1 MKAYRDRFQQH
12 PLQAS
17 LHELW
22 DSIEKTSL
30 PKIAEGDAPEDLSVL
45 IARRNAFSRFLR
57 VASFVAR
64 TIDHTDATI
73 WTPSA
78 LSAAESAVSHL
89 KNGLTQFK
97 STNAV
102 THLETGADN
111 ALDQFRTAF
120 IPRLALHSTETA
132 DSFLKFCEKAEETV
146 RSLEETDLAIKA
158 KELEISKS
166 KADFSVKLESLQSQL
181 DGYKA
186 EFEAQKARVDTL
198 VTSQAEAFQ
207 TSQTERGNLF
217 TQEAET
223 RKLSFEQWTKNAD
236 DKLKATLDA
245 TKTAADKHLQEMEQ
259 QKARAKEILGIVA
272 SSGVSGHYQKTA
284 DREFWSAEILR
295 GVALLFFLGMIGLV
309 TYVVFTLKSGD
320 KFEWQM
326 GLFRVGVGLALL
338 APAYYCTRESSKHR
352 EAEKRNR
359 RLQIELATIEPYL
372 ENLNDV
378 AERQAIFKQK
388 AEGYFLGQMHK
399 EPSDG
404 NDGDLNSK
412 EFKQIQAQV
421 MDLLKAALTAAVKK

>member
-17 LHELW
+17 LNELR

-30 PKIAEGDAPEDLSVL
+30 PKVAEGDLPDDPTVL
-45 IARRNAFSRFLR
+45 AARRNAFSRFLR

-73 WTPSA
+73 WTPAA
-78 LSAAESAVSHL
+78 LAAAESAVSHL
-89 KNGLTQFK
+89 QTGLANFK
-97 STNAV
+97 STNVV
-102 THLETGADN
+102 TNLETGADN

-120 IPRLALHSTETA
+120 IPRLSLRSTEAA
-132 DSFLKFCEKAEETV
+132 DAFLKFCEKAEESL

-158 KELEISKS
+158 KELEISKA
-166 KADFSVKLESLQSQL
+166 KTDFSTKLESLQTQL
-181 DGYKA
+181 VSYKA
-186 EFEAQKARVDTL
+186 EFEAQKTRIDTL
-198 VTSQAEAFQ
+198 VTSQTEAFQ
-207 TSQTERGNLF
+207 ASQIERGSLF
-217 TQEAET
+217 TQEAES
-223 RKLSFEQWTKNAD
+223 RKLSFEQWTKSAD
-236 DKLKATLDA
+236 EKLKTILDG
-245 TKTAADKHLQEMEQ
+245 TQTAADKHLQEMER
-259 QKARAKEILGIVA
+259 QKARAEEILGVVA
-272 SSGVSGHYQKTA
+272 ASGVSSHYQNTA
-284 DREFWSAEILR
+284 NREFWSAEILR
-295 GVALLFFLGMIGLV
+295 GVAILFFLGMIGMV
-309 TYVVFTLKSGD
+309 AYVVFTLNGE

-372 ENLNDV
+372 QNLENAAD
-378 AERQAIFKQK
+378 RQAIFKQK

-404 NDGDLNSK
+404 ADADLHSK
-412 EFKQIQAQV
+412 EFKQIQTQV
-421 MDLLKAALTAAVKK
+421 MDLLKAALTAAVKR